1 MEIAESESE
10 RFWAKVAKATEITS
24 PHVTSPCWNWTG
36 STNGRGYGQMSFRNG
51 SPAKAHRI
59 AWMASNGDI
68 PAGLCVL
75 HRCDNPRCV
84 RADHLF
90 LGTIADNNADKETKG
105 RGGGNEPRR
114 GDDHYARTNPERL
127 ARGDRHGSRLHPER
141 RPRGDG
147 HHSALRPETVARGE
161 RACAAKLT
169 ADHVIAIRTRAA
181 AGEPVKA
188 LALEYG
194 ITRENA
200 YMVVSRKSW
209 AHVKEPILSGPM
221 IPPRVQRGVARSPE
235 RVVRG
240 ENNGK
245 SKLNAASVADIRK
258 RASEGLPLKTL
269 AVEYGIHASTISGII
284 RGLTWKHIP

>member
-1 MEIAESESE
+1 MLITESESE
-10 RFWAKVAKATEITS
+10 RFWAKVAKAAEVTS
-24 PHVTSPCWNWTG
+24 PHVATPCWNWTG
-36 STNGRGYGQMSFRNG
+36 SKNGRGYGQMSFRGG
-51 SPAKAHRI
+51 SPAKAHRL
-59 AWMASNGDI
+59 AWMIAHGDPAS
-68 PAGLCVL
+68 LCVL
-75 HRCDNPRCV
+75 HQCDNPRCV
-84 RADHLF
+84 NVEHLF
-90 LGTIADNNADKETKG
+90 LGTIAENNADMDAKG
-105 RGGGNEPRR
+105 RRVNDQVT
-114 GDDHYARTNPERL
+114 GDAHYSRTNPERL
-127 ARGDRHGSRLHPER
+127 ARGPRKSTESTVNMR
-141 RPRGDG
+141 RGAS

-169 ADHVIAIRTRAA
+169 ADQVIAIRTRAA

-221 IPPRVQRGVARSPE
+221 IPPRVQRGVARRPE

-284 RGLTWKHIP
+284 RGLTWAHVP